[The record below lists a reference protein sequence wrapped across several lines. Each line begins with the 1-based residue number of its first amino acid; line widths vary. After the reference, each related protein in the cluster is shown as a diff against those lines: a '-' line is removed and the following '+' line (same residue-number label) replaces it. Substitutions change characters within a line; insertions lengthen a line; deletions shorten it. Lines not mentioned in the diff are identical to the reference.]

1 MTTALTIDDRPQSP
15 APAPARHRLAHAALW
30 LLALALPAAAY
41 HSITQN
47 FFAGDDF
54 LHLYHIVNDSWLKFL
69 LDMHGAHLLIT
80 RNAVFLLCYE
90 LFGMDAAPY
99 FWLVLVTHLV
109 NVWLL
114 FRIIDALTDSGRLAC
129 FGAALWG
136 ILPAHEGTL
145 GWYSVYGEALAAMF
159 TLWVFLG
166 IIRTANGRP
175 SRRWTPF
182 LWVLALLAAATSFG
196 VGIGAACVMPI
207 IAWLLLPPSRERL
220 RITVIFALLAV
231 GLRLLYW
238 GVQSLRVY
246 LYGGVFASMMLV
258 AGLGHRA
265 LLLQMGIALLAYG
278 VLAVVLGVFDPL
290 LADPGMIGAVIVGV
304 YAVAIA
310 VLLVIGSAV
319 QRRRL
324 LACLILT
331 AAVYAVISAGRGMF
345 IGEGRDAWTLAST
358 QRYHYLGTAGLA
370 AATCLMLGEIA
381 ARWRLPDRVKTALLM
396 GWVTVSLVGS
406 LGFGRPIEHF
416 DFARWDTAWVIRQ
429 VMTATHRICRGND
442 VYIEN
447 RVFRSMGGGYADRPD
462 IFPGWAAV
470 FAFSFPDN
478 MVAGRRIHFVE
489 SDPDA
494 LEAARQGRLTA
505 DLLVA
510 PDDALDVYHPL
521 NRPSQHK
528 PPPGARRPRC
538 R

>member
-1 MTTALTIDDRPQSP
+1 MTMALAIDQRPEPTAK
-15 APAPARHRLAHAALW
+15 APARRRLGRAALL

-47 FFAGDDF
+47 FFFGDDF

-69 LDMHGAHLLIT
+69 LDMHGSHLLIT
-80 RNAVFLLCYE
+80 RNAVFLLCYR

-99 FWLVLVTHLV
+99 FWLVLITHLV

-114 FRIIDALTDSGRLAC
+114 FRIIEALTDSGRLAC

-145 GWYSVYGEALAAMF
+145 GWYSVHGEALAATF

-175 SRRWTPF
+175 LRRWTPF

-196 VGIGAACVMPI
+196 VGIGVAGVMPI
-207 IAWLLLPPSRERL
+207 IAWLLLPPSRARL
-220 RITVIFALLAV
+220 PITVIFALLAV
-231 GLRLLYW
+231 GVRLLYS
-238 GVQSLRVY
+238 GVQWLATH
-246 LYGGVFASMMLV
+246 LYGSAVASTMLL
-258 AGLGHRA
+258 ARLSEWGLW
-265 LLLQMGIALLAYG
+265 QMGIALLVYG

-310 VLLVIGSAV
+310 VVLVIGSPV

-324 LACLILT
+324 LACLALT
-331 AAVYAVISAGRGMF
+331 AAVYTVIAAGRAMF
-345 IGEGRDAWTLAST
+345 ITEARNTWTMAST
-358 QRYHYLGTAGLA
+358 LRYHYLGTAGLA

-381 ARWRLPDRVKTALLM
+381 TRWPVPDALKTALLM
-396 GWVTVSLVGS
+396 GWATVSLVGS
-406 LGFGRPIEHF
+406 LAFGRPIDHF

-447 RVFRSMGGGYADRPD
+447 RAFRSVGGMLANRPD
-462 IFPGWAAV
+462 VFPGWAAV

-489 SDPDA
+489 SDPTA
-494 LEAARQGRLTA
+494 LEAAGQGHRAA

-510 PDDALDVYHPL
+510 PDDALDVYHPR
-521 NRPSQHK
+521 NRPSQRQ
-528 PPPGARRPRC
+528 PPPRRPRC